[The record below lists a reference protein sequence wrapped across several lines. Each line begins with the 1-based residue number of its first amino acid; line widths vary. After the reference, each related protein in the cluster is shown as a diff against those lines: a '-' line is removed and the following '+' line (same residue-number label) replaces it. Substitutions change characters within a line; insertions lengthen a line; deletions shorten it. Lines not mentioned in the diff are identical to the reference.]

1 MRTLRRME
9 KSRTRVDASM
19 NSELE
24 NGVIEHIDY
33 DVLLSLF
40 TPLHE
45 AFKTIVE
52 VNANFTNNIFREVV

>member
-1 MRTLRRME
+1 MYNLFHYMRTLRRLE

-45 AFKTIVE
+45 AFKT
-52 VNANFTNNIFREVV
+52 VV